1 MYWVCNFSDILAHV
15 DDKEANALT
24 NSTEQVHSRYN
35 QWRTINYYM
44 KVPSLSNCDFA
55 KLRIRLDWGWLS
67 SILLNRRIH
76 IENPCLE
83 KLAGK
88 MELLEDGFSDAII

>member
-1 MYWVCNFSDILAHV
+1 MYWVCIFSDFLAHV

-44 KVPSLSNCDFA
+44 KVPSLSNYDFA

-67 SILLNRRIH
+67 SILLNHRIH